1 MRRWSLMMFALVFT
15 ALGCRQTSTEMT
27 AASRAAVAEEVRAA
41 VDAYFAA
48 QNAHDT
54 VRVFESYLQ
63 REDFAYLGV
72 TRVMVG
78 YDRFRSTVANWYRN
92 RPDITFEHEVQLIQ
106 VLSPTAAVATVRG
119 SSSDQEWLLFT
130 QVYVLNDA
138 GRWVI
143 AHEHVS
149 WPGAAAPRRHP
160 GTAEMPELPEG
171 VEP

>member
-1 MRRWSLMMFALVFT
+1 MRRWSLMLSAIVVT
-15 ALGCRQTSTEMT
+15 VVGCRQTSTGMT
-27 AASRAAVAEEVRAA
+27 AAAREAVAEEVRAA
-41 VDAYFAA
+41 VDEYFAA

-92 RPDITFEHEVQLIQ
+92 RPDITFEHDVQLVQ
-106 VLSPTAAVATVRG
+106 VLSPTSAVATVRG

-130 QVYVLNDA
+130 QVYVRNDA
-138 GRWVI
+138 DRWVI

-149 WPGAAAPRRHP
+149 WPGAEAPRRHP
-160 GTAEMPELPEG
+160 GTEETEEQP
-171 VEP
+171 